1 MDFVRGGEAGAEA
14 RDFDYDRANVF
25 VNRRRLERIAEM
37 VEALRAAP
45 HQLIE
50 RRARHI
56 LFDWTRQANHQHG
69 VMRDSRGSDDG
80 EPERRD
86 EGRRDCED
94 RNPRLPVAG
103 SARNRTNGTENRDN
117 NPESNLAAYPQP
129 VTN

>member
-1 MDFVRGGEAGAEA
+1 MRGGEPGAKA
-14 RDFDYDRANVF
+14 CDFDDDCANVF
-25 VNRRRLERIAEM
+25 VDGRRFERIAEM
-37 VEALRAAP
+37 IEALRAAP

-69 VMRDSRGSDDG
+69 VMRDSRGSDNG

-86 EGRRDCED
+86 EGASDCED
-94 RNPRLPVAG
+94 RDPRLPIAG
-103 SARNRTNGTENRDN
+103 SARNGTNGAQNRDN
-117 NPESNLAAYPQP
+117 DPESNLAAYPEP